1 MNWLSKKSNLEI
13 SKFSCWALRPVH
25 TSNQKRHGHSL
36 INTVLLSFCVVGFKM
51 KLIIRST
58 FIAGVLR
65 AWFVQPLMNPD
76 YYSNITEN
84 TDNKWKAAHGGKNV
98 QETIKEYLVTYLGE
112 PLEQMLRYSI
122 IILKE
127 HNMRCI
133 LISSNLV
140 RTISFYEFFFFF
152 LMLFELDCDFLLRS
166 EFHSLWN
173 WVFITGVH

>member
-1 MNWLSKKSNLEI
+1 MD
-13 SKFSCWALRPVH
+13 
-25 TSNQKRHGHSL
+25 TL
-36 INTVLLSFCVVGFKM
+36 INTVLLSFCVVGFKI

-65 AWFVQPLMNPD
+65 AWFVQPLMNPA

-98 QETIKEYLVTYLGE
+98 KETIKEYLVTYLGE

-122 IILKE
+122 ITLKE
-127 HNMRCI
+127 HSMRCI

-140 RTISFYEFFFFF
+140 RTISF
-152 LMLFELDCDFLLRS
+152 
-166 EFHSLWN
+166 
-173 WVFITGVH
+173 

>member
-1 MNWLSKKSNLEI
+1 MD
-13 SKFSCWALRPVH
+13 
-25 TSNQKRHGHSL
+25 TL

-51 KLIIRST
+51 KLIIRGT

-98 QETIKEYLVTYLGE
+98 KETIKEYLVTYLGE

-122 IILKE
+122 ITLKE

-140 RTISFYEFFFFF
+140 RTISFYELFFFF

-173 WVFITGVH
+173 WVFITFIRHLYSENYPANFRWP

>member
-1 MNWLSKKSNLEI
+1 MNWLSKKKVTLKLVNLVAELWGQSI
-13 SKFSCWALRPVH
+13 LP
-25 TSNQKRHGHSL
+25 TKRDMDTL

-51 KLIIRST
+51 KLIIRGT
-58 FIAGVLR
+58 FISGVLR

-98 QETIKEYLVTYLGE
+98 KETIKEYLVTYLGE

-140 RTISFYEFFFFF
+140 RTISFYEFFSF
-152 LMLFELDCDFLLRS
+152 S
-166 EFHSLWN
+166 
-173 WVFITGVH
+173 

>member
-1 MNWLSKKSNLEI
+1 MD
-13 SKFSCWALRPVH
+13 
-25 TSNQKRHGHSL
+25 TL
-36 INTVLLSFCVVGFKM
+36 INTVLLSFCVVSFKM
-51 KLIIRST
+51 KLIISST

-98 QETIKEYLVTYLGE
+98 KETIKEYLVTYLGE

-152 LMLFELDCDFLLRS
+152 LILFEHDCDFLLRS

-173 WVFITGVH
+173 WVFITFIRHLYSENYPANFRWP

>member
-1 MNWLSKKSNLEI
+1 MD
-13 SKFSCWALRPVH
+13 
-25 TSNQKRHGHSL
+25 TL
-36 INTVLLSFCVVGFKM
+36 INTVLLSFCVLGFKI

-98 QETIKEYLVTYLGE
+98 KETIKEYLVTYLGE

-152 LMLFELDCDFLLRS
+152 LILFEHDCDFLLRS

-173 WVFITGVH
+173 WVFITFIRHLYSENYPANFRWP